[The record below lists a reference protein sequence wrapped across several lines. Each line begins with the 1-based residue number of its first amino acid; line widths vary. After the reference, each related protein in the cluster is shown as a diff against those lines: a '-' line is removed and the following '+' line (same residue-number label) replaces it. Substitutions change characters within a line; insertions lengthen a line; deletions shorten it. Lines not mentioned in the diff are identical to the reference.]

1 MRVLAISINKNGS
14 VNTLGLYTSME
25 EARRACDKHWQQE
38 TRDVVLVYLT
48 YNIDEAPLG
57 GQTATFTDTPPTFK
71 PPLRW

>member
-1 MRVLAISINKNGS
+1 MRVLAISIYRNGS
-14 VNTLGLYTSME
+14 VNTIGSYADTT
-25 EARRACDKHWQQE
+25 EARRACENHWQT
-38 TRDVVLVYLT
+38 TRDNIRVYLT